1 MTTRQDL
8 IDERD
13 RLREER
19 DALLEEREDS
29 FFDRGPEHHD
39 PLDKRH
45 GRDKSSRLGK
55 VLVALLVVAV
65 IAVIAFFALGGSV
78 DFDSE
83 GDLEVP
89 DVDMDVN
96 PPDLAVDIEETPPAS
111 AEAADGQG
119 RACGP
124 PSGGVWWT
132 G

>member
-45 GRDKSSRLGK
+45 GRDKRSRLGK

-65 IAVIAFFALGGSV
+65 IAGIASFALGGSV
-78 DFDSE
+78 DLDSE
-83 GDLEVP
+83 GDLDVP
-89 DVDMDVN
+89 AVDLDVHT
-96 PPDLAVDIEETPPAS
+96 PDLDVANEGNSE
-111 AEAADGQG
+111 G
-119 RACGP
+119 RREGKK
-124 PSGGVWWT
+124 
-132 G
+132 